1 MGTRTSG
8 LLSDMILYLLSSY
21 TCKLISLSVI
31 IGYDL
36 IMAIFTTAMDL
47 IQQLSLDLSYFRY
60 LLLVIRDITQLSA

>member
-21 TCKLISLSVI
+21 TCKLICFSVI